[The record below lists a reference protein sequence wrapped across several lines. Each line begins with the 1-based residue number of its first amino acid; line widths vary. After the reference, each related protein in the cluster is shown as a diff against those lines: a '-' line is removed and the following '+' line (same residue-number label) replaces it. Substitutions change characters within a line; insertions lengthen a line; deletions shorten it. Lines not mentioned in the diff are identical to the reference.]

1 MKKKIILIALLI
13 AAIALPLTAASSL
26 DLSKASKGQFG
37 AGLNLGTCLGA
48 AVKFD
53 NAKWDLYGN
62 IGFGVIGKRL
72 FAEAGAEL
80 PVADF
85 KIESAKFDVV
95 CGGMLQA
102 GIANNFLYAGI
113 LATGAISY
121 EFSDVPIDTY
131 LRLGAGVGLSAT
143 NSAVALGF
151 AYSGAIG
158 ATYMF

>member
-1 MKKKIILIALLI
+1 MKRKTILIALLI
-13 AAIALPLTAASSL
+13 AAVALPLTAASL

-53 NAKWDLYGN
+53 NDSWDLYGN
-62 IGFGVIGKRL
+62 IGFGAIGKVL
-72 FAEAGAEL
+72 SAEAGAEL

-102 GIANNFLYAGI
+102 GIANKFLYAGL

-131 LRLGAGVGLSAT
+131 LRLGAGVGLSIT
-143 NSAVALGF
+143 DTVTFGF